1 MSNVPQNVRDILVD
15 LGFDK
20 SDYWSLPQNPSI
32 TILTHKALERIAA
45 HEGVVLD
52 PPQIIEADGA
62 NKHATILVTGHL
74 GDKTE
79 WSFGEASPLNYKTG
93 NNSAAYPWAMA
104 EKRAKDRVILKLVG
118 LHGDVYSSVDD
129 FEADQ
134 RQNDQA
140 PKPKPQQ
147 NNQAPKPKPQQNAT
161 AIPQP
166 VEQLETVAAIDQ
178 TQIEYINNELADYGI
193 TRERFKSQVGCT
205 VEDLPVDRYERVIDW
220 IKKHLKRQVEVAS

>member
-1 MSNVPQNVRDILVD
+1 MSNVPENVKKTLVD

-20 SDYWSLPQNPSI
+20 NDYWSLPQNKDV
-32 TILTHKALERIAA
+32 TILTHRALERIAA
-45 HEGVVLD
+45 HKGVVLD

-62 NKHATILVTGHL
+62 NKRATVLVVGHYD
-74 GDKTE
+74 GKTE
-79 WSFGEASPLNYKTG
+79 WSFGEAAPQ
-93 NNSAAYPWAMA
+93 NNKNAYPWAMA

-147 NNQAPKPKPQQNAT
+147 NAT
-161 AIPQP
+161 AAPVP
-166 VEQLETVAAIDQ
+166 VEQPAPAQVIDEKQVAEIEKLRKSAGIQLANLEAMLTHPVDQ
-178 TQIEYINNELADYGI
+178 T
-193 TRERFKSQVGCT
+193 S
-205 VEDLPVDRYERVIDW
+205 VDRYPKVIKFLED
-220 IKKHLKRQVEVAS
+220 RQLLANVS

>member
-1 MSNVPQNVRDILVD
+1 MSNVPQKVRDILIE
-15 LGFDK
+15 LGFDG
-20 SDYWSLPQNPSI
+20 SDYWSLPQNQSV
-32 TILTHKALERIAA
+32 TILTHRALERIAA
-45 HEGVVLD
+45 HKGVVLD

-62 NKHATILVTGHL
+62 NKLATVLVVGHYD
-74 GDKTE
+74 GKTE
-79 WSFGEASPLNYKTG
+79 WSFGEAAPQ
-93 NNSAAYPWAMA
+93 NNKNAYPWAMA

-166 VEQLETVAAIDQ
+166 VEQLETAAAISQ
-178 TQIEYINNELADYGI
+178 TQIQYINGELDDYGI
-193 TRERFKSQVGCT
+193 TAERFKSKVGCT
-205 VEDLPVDRYERVIDW
+205 VEDLPVGRYEHVKTW
-220 IKKHLKRQVEVAS
+220 IKKHPKREVEVAS

>member
-1 MSNVPQNVRDILVD
+1 MSNVPENVKKTLVD

-20 SDYWSLPQNPSI
+20 NDYWSLPQNKDV
-32 TILTHKALERIAA
+32 TILTHRALERIAA
-45 HEGVVLD
+45 HKGVVLD

-62 NKHATILVTGHL
+62 NKRATVLVVGHYD
-74 GDKTE
+74 GKTE
-79 WSFGEASPLNYKTG
+79 WSFGEAAPQ
-93 NNSAAYPWAMA
+93 NNKNAYPWAMA

-147 NNQAPKPKPQQNAT
+147 NAT
-161 AIPQP
+161 AAPVP
-166 VEQLETVAAIDQ
+166 VEQPDPVEL
-178 TQIEYINNELADYGI
+178 INQD
-193 TRERFKSQVGCT
+193 
-205 VEDLPVDRYERVIDW
+205 
-220 IKKHLKRQVEVAS
+220 QVEEIEALAQKAKVEISTIEAWLKYSIKQIPVERHPRVVKYLNEQIIKNAVGPQAVAS